1 MRNPTFV
8 VNPKIQIG
16 ISDRRKRRNAG
27 IQKGHHEIARPGR
40 PQPRFG
46 ACQLNTRS
54 NGTVARSLPESKEI
68 CATRAALSKSPEATG
83 TVIGTNP
90 VNQPVVLSSVGVLR
104 VSVVVTT
111 SNVSQLVNSRSA
123 RAAQAKTPPL
133 KRAPAA
139 TQAASNRSPC
149 CSSISVSVSSFPVW
163 GTDRSPSGN
172 GSAAGFRRCW
182 QRIRPNG
189 APGRSPTSRRPCRRT
204 VGHSG
209 RRSGPPAGARSAG
222 RLPPMRS
229 TSYGSR

>member
-1 MRNPTFV
+1 MLA
-8 VNPKIQIG
+8 
-16 ISDRRKRRNAG
+16 SRKD
-27 IQKGHHEIARPGR
+27 ITKLPGR
-40 PQPRFG
+40 GGLSPVSGR
-46 ACQLNTRS
+46 ASSNTRS

-172 GSAAGFRRCW
+172 GKCGRVPSLLAANST
-182 QRIRPNG
+182 Q
-189 APGRSPTSRRPCRRT
+189 RRT
-204 VGHSG
+204 RAESNVK
-209 RRSGPPAGARSAG
+209 AAVSAYC
-222 RLPPMRS
+222 RTQWS
-229 TSYGSR
+229 S